1 MRSGPLVLGVLG
13 ALTVFGFA
21 SYANHDR
28 PELID
33 DSAVA
38 AAVERA
44 CAVMARDVRAAVG
57 DPVAVIRARNDAVVA
72 MVDAVRALGPDRIA
86 RDEPTAAWLA
96 DWRALVDARARYADD
111 LAAGRAAVWTPPLA
125 DGVPVGD
132 RLASVGVDCAV
143 PAEVADPR

>member
-33 DSAVA
+33 NSAVA
-38 AAVERA
+38 EAVAEA
-44 CAVMARDVRAAVG
+44 CAVMARDVQAAVG
-57 DPVAVIRARNDAVVA
+57 DRVAVIRARNDAVVA
-72 MVDAVRALGPDRIA
+72 MVEAVRALGPDLIA
-86 RDEPTAAWLA
+86 GDEPTAAWLV
-96 DWRALVDARARYADD
+96 DWHSLVDARARYADD
-111 LAAGRAAVWTPPLA
+111 LAAGRAPVWTPPVA
-125 DGVPVGD
+125 GGAPVVD